1 MKGLLISVVGPTAIG
16 KTKLAID
23 IATHFNTEIISADS
37 RQFYQEMS
45 IGTAKPSIEELAA
58 VPHHFVDFLP
68 ITQLYSAGDFEKDAL
83 VKLEELFQQHETVVM
98 VGGSGMY
105 VDAVCKGFDVLPNIE
120 PHVREQLNTQLQ
132 EEGLGPLLIQLE
144 QLDPDYFHKVDKA
157 NKQRVV
163 RALEVCLSSG
173 ESFTSFR
180 KNNLTKR
187 PFEILTVGLT
197 MDRPD
202 LYDLINKRVDQMMV
216 EGLFDEVKSLY
227 AQKDLNALQTVGYRE
242 LFAAIDKQ
250 CTVGEAITQIK
261 TNTRRFAKRQLTW
274 FQKNETTQWFQRNE
288 QDKIIPFLEGQ
299 IKA

>member
-83 VKLEELFQQHETVVM
+83 LKLEELFQQHETVVM

>member
-83 VKLEELFQQHETVVM
+83 LKLEELFQQHETVVM

-274 FQKNETTQWFQRNE
+274 FQKNETTQWFQRKE

>member
-83 VKLEELFQQHETVVM
+83 LKLEELFQQHEIVVM

-144 QLDPDYFHKVDKA
+144 QLDPDYYHKVDKA